1 MLKVIVHGCD
11 GKMGQVVSKII
22 KDDSNMELVAGIDI
36 QNSTN
41 YTFPVYSSIT
51 DCDIPANVIIDFST
65 ASAVITMLE
74 YVDEKK
80 IPAVICTTGL
90 SEEIINRIKDVS
102 KKVPIF
108 FSANMSI
115 GINLMTNLVKKA
127 ALVLSDSNFD
137 IEIIEKH
144 HNQKIDAPSGT
155 AISIVN
161 AINKTLDNKYIYKYD
176 RTKENIKRD
185 KYEIGIHSIRGGNIV
200 GEHEIIFA
208 GKDEIFELKHCAMS
222 REIFGVGAIKAAK
235 YIVNKTNG
243 LYDMGNLM
251 NDMY

>member
-11 GKMGQVVSKII
+11 GRMGQVVEKII
-22 KDDSNMELVAGIDI
+22 KNDSSLELVAGVDI
-36 QNSTN
+36 HHSTT
-41 YTFPVYSSIT
+41 YTFPVYNSIM
-51 DCDIPANVIIDFST
+51 DCDMPADVIIDFST
-65 ASAVITMLE
+65 ASAVMTVLE
-74 YVDEKK
+74 YSESKK

-90 SEEIINRIKDVS
+90 SEEVINYIKNVS
-102 KKVPIF
+102 NKVPIF

-115 GINLMTNLVKKA
+115 GINLMSNLAKKA

-155 AISIVN
+155 AILIAN
-161 AINKTLDNKYIYKYD
+161 AINDTLDNKYTYKYD
-176 RTKENIKRD
+176 RTKENIKRN
-185 KYEIGIHSIRGGNIV
+185 KYEIGIHSVRGGNIV
-200 GEHEIIFA
+200 GEHEVIFA

-222 REIFGVGAIKAAK
+222 REIFAVGAVKAAK
-235 YIVNKTNG
+235 YIVNKSNG

-251 NDMY
+251 DDM